1 MRNFFQNFICSKGV
15 DFIKIF
21 FLFFDVNKKKIYLRN
36 LKKVVVKMEKA
47 NIQAIL
53 KKEGY
58 SKSKKMIELYNG
70 GLEIAEIAKLM
81 QVRYNFVYNVVSNFY
96 RVNAMDL
103 RTVQKESKKG
113 AIVSLIKE
121 GKTNVEISKEL
132 RASYNYV
139 FNVRKQMESSK
150 K

>member
-1 MRNFFQNFICSKGV
+1 
-15 DFIKIF
+15 
-21 FLFFDVNKKKIYLRN
+21 
-36 LKKVVVKMEKA
+36 MEKA